1 MKKRITLTALALLL
15 VVATA
20 LAQGEL
26 AAALVGTVVKGSYTA
41 QEELSQASVVVWSET
56 ETTRYA
62 LPGFIQLSPL
72 AAGETAEFSVDL
84 SSVNGPVTI
93 TDIQTGQTESAD
105 TLSGEQRAAILT
117 GRLSAGI
124 YRGTEPTP
132 DALLA
137 ECEVTS
143 PAAAM
148 TVSSAGIVNG
158 VIADEYGKKGTQKR
172 KGIPTLSL
180 PLSVRNLPEGTAV
193 LAVAMVDPDG
203 GDWVHWLAANL
214 PVAEEIPQNRSI
226 DLAGQMVQGKNDFG
240 FTGYGGP
247 TPPSGTHT
255 YVLTVYALSEPLV
268 LKDGF
273 TWKAFQKALD
283 GKILAQADVTGDY
296 SK

>member
-84 SSVNGPVTI
+84 SSVNGPIII
-93 TDIQTGQTESAD
+93 TDIKTGLAESAD
-105 TLSGEQRAAILT
+105 TLAGEQRAAILT

-132 DALLA
+132 RY
-137 ECEVTS
+137 
-143 PAAAM
+143 PA
-148 TVSSAGIVNG
+148 
-158 VIADEYGKKGTQKR
+158 
-172 KGIPTLSL
+172 
-180 PLSVRNLPEGTAV
+180 
-193 LAVAMVDPDG
+193 G
-203 GDWVHWLAANL
+203 GMRGNHSRGCDDREQL
-214 PVAEEIPQNRSI
+214 
-226 DLAGQMVQGKNDFG
+226 
-240 FTGYGGP
+240 
-247 TPPSGTHT
+247 
-255 YVLTVYALSEPLV
+255 
-268 LKDGF
+268 
-273 TWKAFQKALD
+273 
-283 GKILAQADVTGDY
+283 GDRQRGDRG
-296 SK
+296 